1 LLDRLGV
8 SLDLEMRVSRL
19 TVAQQQMVE
28 IAKALSRQATLVV
41 MDEPSAILAGH
52 ELERLFEII
61 AVLKSQGVAI
71 IYISHRLDEV
81 FQIGDRVT
89 VLKDGR
95 WMHTGPVA
103 EVSQPQLISL
113 MVGRTLDEAFPA
125 SAPGGDSD
133 PILEVRGLSRRGLL
147 HEVSFNLYRGEI
159 LGLAGM
165 VGSGR
170 TAVARA
176 LFGADPLDSG
186 QILIDGRPV
195 QFGQPRQAIDAGIA
209 FVPEDRKNEG
219 LIAMMPVRHNMTLP
233 ILNRLQRFSFL
244 NKSRERRLVQDAI
257 RDLSIKT
264 SGPEQ
269 EVQYLSGGNQQKVVL
284 AKWLATRP
292 RVVILDEPTHGIDVG
307 AKAEV
312 YAIMRQLARQG
323 TAILMISS
331 ELPEIIG
338 MSDRIL
344 VMRSGRIAGELAR
357 AEVSEEKILML
368 AT

>member
-1 LLDRLGV
+1 
-8 SLDLEMRVSRL
+8 
-19 TVAQQQMVE
+19 
-28 IAKALSRQATLVV
+28 
-41 MDEPSAILAGH
+41 
-52 ELERLFEII
+52 
-61 AVLKSQGVAI
+61 
-71 IYISHRLDEV
+71 
-81 FQIGDRVT
+81 
-89 VLKDGR
+89 
-95 WMHTGPVA
+95 MHTSNVT
-103 EVSQPQLISL
+103 EVSQSQLISL
-113 MVGRTLDEAFPA
+113 MVGRTLAEAFPA
-125 SAPGGDSD
+125 PATDGNHEVV
-133 PILEVRGLSRRGLL
+133 LEVRGLVRRGLL
-147 HEVSFNLYRGEI
+147 HEVSFKLHRGEI

-176 LFGADPLDSG
+176 LFGADPIDNG
-186 QILIDGRPV
+186 QILLDGRSV
-195 QFGQPRQAIDAGIA
+195 QFGQPRQAIKAGIA
-209 FVPEDRKNEG
+209 FVPEDRKSEG
-219 LIAMMPVRHNMTLP
+219 LIAMMSVRHNVTLP
-233 ILNRLQRFSFL
+233 ILKRLQRFSFL
-244 NKSRERRLVQDAI
+244 NKPRERTIVQEAI

-312 YAIMRQLARQG
+312 YAIMRQLAAQG

-344 VMRSGRIAGELAR
+344 VMRSGHIAGELGQ
-357 AEVSEEKILML
+357 AEVTEEKILML